1 MSSHLDPVE
10 IEQAKPHA
18 LKCPTCKA
26 NLMIRQLRKY
36 VLSVGVGCQPQR
48 NSPLHNN
55 PLSRKACLASFLT
68 VLAHG

>member
-18 LKCPTCKA
+18 LKCPKCKA
-26 NLMIRQLRKY
+26 NLIRQLRKCA
-36 VLSVGVGCQPQR
+36 LSVGVGCQPQR

-55 PLSRKACLASFLT
+55 PALERPA
-68 VLAHG
+68 